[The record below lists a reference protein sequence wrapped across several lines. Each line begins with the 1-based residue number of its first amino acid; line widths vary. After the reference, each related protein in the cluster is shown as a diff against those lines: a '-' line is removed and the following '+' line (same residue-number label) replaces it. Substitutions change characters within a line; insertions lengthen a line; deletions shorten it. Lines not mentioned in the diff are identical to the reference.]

1 MRLRQLV
8 LVTKE
13 IDSLADQICELF
25 ELKISFRD
33 PELIH
38 FGLENRMIPVGDTF
52 IEIVSPVQEN
62 TTAERFLIKR
72 NGPGGYMVIV
82 NVDDI
87 EKEKRRIENENLKII
102 WHENRNVNGINAQ
115 ALHLH
120 PKQVGGAIL
129 SLDSMV
135 PDSAWLW
142 AGTNWQKD
150 INQSLVENLIG
161 VVLQSHQPK
170 KLCANWEIALG
181 KKRAIGRDELLIDL
195 ENSKVKFIQ
204 EDDARG
210 EGINAFILSTRKSD
224 EIHKRAEEKGVI
236 ENNIIKLGGINFIL
250 SKTNNT

>member
-25 ELKISFRD
+25 ELKISFCD

-52 IEIVSPVQEN
+52 IEVVSPVQEN

-82 NVDDI
+82 DVEDI
-87 EKEKRRIENENLKII
+87 ENEQQRIKNENLKII
-102 WHENRNVNGINAQ
+102 WHENRNVGGINAQ

-120 PKQVGGAIL
+120 PKQIGGAIL
-129 SLDSMV
+129 SLDSMT
-135 PDSAWLW
+135 PESAWLW
-142 AGTNWQKD
+142 AGTNWRSD

-161 VVLQSHQPK
+161 VVLKSKNPE
-170 KLCANWEIALG
+170 KLCANWEVALG
-181 KKRAIGRDELLIDL
+181 KKRVRAVDEFSIEL
-195 ENSKVKFIQ
+195 EKSNIKFI
-204 EDDARG
+204 EGKDSLG
-210 EGINAFILSTRKSD
+210 EGIDAFILSTHKSA
-224 EIHKRAEEKGVI
+224 EIYKRAKERGFIK
-236 ENNIIKLGGINFIL
+236 NNMIDLGGVKFIL
-250 SKTNNT
+250 SNTKNN